1 MVIKRLFLLSHVRK
15 RILASANIALFED
28 IAKQNSKKTRFF
40 IVISLFFCYFAS
52 KFKLLNMDKKKLNRL
67 KLVLVE
73 KDKTGVWLAEQL
85 GVTAVTVSK
94 WCSNITQPTLP
105 TLDKIAELLECEKRE
120 LIND

>member
-1 MVIKRLFLLSHVRK
+1 
-15 RILASANIALFED
+15 
-28 IAKQNSKKTRFF
+28 
-40 IVISLFFCYFAS
+40 
-52 KFKLLNMDKKKLNRL
+52 MDKKKLNRL

-105 TLDKIAELLECEKRE
+105 TLDKIAEMLEVNVKDLL
-120 LIND
+120 NDTETK

>member
-1 MVIKRLFLLSHVRK
+1 M
-15 RILASANIALFED
+15 
-28 IAKQNSKKTRFF
+28 
-40 IVISLFFCYFAS
+40 
-52 KFKLLNMDKKKLNRL
+52 KKLNRL

-105 TLDKIAELLECEKRE
+105 TLDKIAELLECEIKD
-120 LIND
+120 LITD

>member
-1 MVIKRLFLLSHVRK
+1 MK
-15 RILASANIALFED
+15 NALV
-28 IAKQNSKKTRFF
+28 STF
-40 IVISLFFCYFAS
+40 ICIFAS
-52 KFKLLNMDKKKLNRL
+52 EFNILNMDKKKLNRL

-105 TLDKIAELLECEKRE
+105 TLDKIAELLECELRD
-120 LIND
+120 LIIE

>member
-1 MVIKRLFLLSHVRK
+1 MAI
-15 RILASANIALFED
+15 
-28 IAKQNSKKTRFF
+28 
-40 IVISLFFCYFAS
+40 FAS
-52 KFKLLNMDKKKLNRL
+52 EFKILNMDKKKLNRL

-105 TLDKIAELLECEKRE
+105 TLDRIAELLECDKRD
-120 LIND
+120 LITE

>member
-1 MVIKRLFLLSHVRK
+1 M
-15 RILASANIALFED
+15 N
-28 IAKQNSKKTRFF
+28 
-40 IVISLFFCYFAS
+40 
-52 KFKLLNMDKKKLNRL
+52 KKKLNRL

-105 TLDKIAELLECEKRE
+105 TIDKIAELLECEKRD
-120 LIND
+120 LITE

>member
-1 MVIKRLFLLSHVRK
+1 M
-15 RILASANIALFED
+15 
-28 IAKQNSKKTRFF
+28 T
-40 IVISLFFCYFAS
+40 
-52 KFKLLNMDKKKLNRL
+52 KKKLNRL

-105 TLDKIAELLECEKRE
+105 TLDRIAELLECEKRE
-120 LIND
+120 LITA

>member
-1 MVIKRLFLLSHVRK
+1 MY
-15 RILASANIALFED
+15 AC
-28 IAKQNSKKTRFF
+28 
-40 IVISLFFCYFAS
+40 IVISKFIPNFNH
-52 KFKLLNMDKKKLNRL
+52 KFKRLNMDKKKLNRL

-105 TLDKIAELLECEKRE
+105 TLDRIAELLECEKRE
-120 LIND
+120 LITA

>member
-1 MVIKRLFLLSHVRK
+1 MLFSNNFP
-15 RILASANIALFED
+15 I
-28 IAKQNSKKTRFF
+28 
-40 IVISLFFCYFAS
+40 FAF

-120 LIND
+120 LITE

>member
-1 MVIKRLFLLSHVRK
+1 
-15 RILASANIALFED
+15 
-28 IAKQNSKKTRFF
+28 
-40 IVISLFFCYFAS
+40 
-52 KFKLLNMDKKKLNRL
+52 MDKKKLNRL

-85 GVTAVTVSK
+85 GVTAVSK

-120 LIND
+120 LITE